1 MRIFIDTVETIAPN
15 SNLDSSLISIGA
27 VAENGDTFYGEFTDY
42 NEEGVSSFV
51 LKILREHL
59 PLSDIYERALTNYF
73 DPKYPEV
80 RGNTPYVI
88 VHLVN
93 WLNSFGSIEMWVDYQ
108 LHPVLHSRL
117 KGKSGFLFRC
127 ENMPFSL
134 YSALKVKGYDPE
146 VNRETF
152 AGMDSEDTYRA
163 YNALHLAQTL
173 KGCYDVLF
181 AEKPEKPEK
190 PENRLER

>member
-1 MRIFIDTVETIAPN
+1 MRIFIDTVETITSN

-42 NEEGVSSFV
+42 NEERVSSFV

-59 PLSDIYERALTNYF
+59 PLSGIYERVLTNHF
-73 DPKYPEV
+73 DPRCPRVK
-80 RGNTPYVI
+80 GNTEYVMA
-88 VHLVN
+88 HLTH
-93 WLNSFGSIEMWVDYQ
+93 WLNRFPFVEIWVDYQ
-108 LHPVLHSRL
+108 LHPVLHSGL
-117 KGKSGFLFRC
+117 KGESGSLFRC

-146 VNRETF
+146 INRETF
-152 AGMDSEDTYRA
+152 AKMDGEDTYRA
-163 YNALHLAQTL
+163 YNALYLAQTL

-181 AEKPEKPEK
+181 AEETSKEKS
-190 PENRLER
+190 ENRLER